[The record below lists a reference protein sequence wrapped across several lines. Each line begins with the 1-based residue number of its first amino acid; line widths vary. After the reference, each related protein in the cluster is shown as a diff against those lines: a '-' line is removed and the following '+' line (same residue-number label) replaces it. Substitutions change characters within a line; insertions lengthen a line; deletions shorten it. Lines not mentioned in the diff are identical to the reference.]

1 MLLDSSEPNDDGGGS
16 ADGIDGGLVA
26 ASVIVVVLVIL
37 ASITLLVMLRKRH
50 TLKAQS
56 RSAPIHLHGSKF
68 ENLVKRLQGGFDSIW
83 VPPSMLE
90 IVPEDR
96 RESVVQ
102 ARRSVSSRTAALAQ
116 GGGGGDSIVSG
127 NDANATVI
135 GAGASGRILLGR
147 LKFRSRT
154 SGHTQGNDDPSVDVL
169 VALKQHYD
177 VVGMNADA
185 NFAPQ
190 AESDFKSEV
199 RCNLTMC
206 MRAILRCA
214 CGPSND
220 CPLKQLDNCS
230 PCNDCA
236 R

>member
-1 MLLDSSEPNDDGGGS
+1 MCSDVLNTAEPNDDAGGDG
-16 ADGIDGGLVA
+16 ADVIDGGLVA
-26 ASVIVVVLVIL
+26 VSVIIVVLVIL
-37 ASITLLVMLRKRH
+37 ATIIVLVILRKRH

-56 RSAPIHLHGSKF
+56 RNAQIHLHGSKF
-68 ENLVKRLQGGFDSIW
+68 DNLIKRLQGFDSIW
-83 VPPSMLE
+83 VPPAMLE

-102 ARRSVSSRTAALAQ
+102 ARRSVSSQTAALAQ
-116 GGGGGDSIVSG
+116 GGAGSDSTVSG
-127 NDANATVI
+127 NDANATII

-154 SGHTQGNDDPSVDVL
+154 PGHTQGSAGHSVDVL

-199 RCNLTMC
+199 CHHLPKC
-206 MRAILRCA
+206 AWEKFSRARAFGL
-214 CGPSND
+214 
-220 CPLKQLDNCS
+220 LK
-230 PCNDCA
+230 
-236 R
+236 